1 MGRLTYGNTAAPV
14 EVDDA
19 LLVHLR
25 AVTVTKLRR
34 NESFALTIPTCN
46 GMVETLWIHA
56 SIPLRF
62 VFDVEPA
69 LHRPLLASMMEAANS
84 ASGLDLSREEYAA
97 SLEQSRELHA
107 VSA

>member
-1 MGRLTYGNTAAPV
+1 MGHLTYGNTDASID
-14 EVDDA
+14 VDDA

-34 NESFALTIPTCN
+34 NESFALTVPAGN
-46 GMVETLWIHA
+46 GANQTLWIHA

-62 VFDVEPA
+62 SFDGDPA

-84 ASGLDLSREEYAA
+84 ANGLDITRAEYRA
-97 SLEQSRELHA
+97 SLEHARELHA